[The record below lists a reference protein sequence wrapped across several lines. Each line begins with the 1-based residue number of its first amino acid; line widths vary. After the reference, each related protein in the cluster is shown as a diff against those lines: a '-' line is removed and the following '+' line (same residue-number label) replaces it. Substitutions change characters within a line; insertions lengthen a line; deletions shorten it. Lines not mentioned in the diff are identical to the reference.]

1 MPELIMSKERHLLLA
16 QLKEK
21 GLLRDFYLAGGTGLA
36 LLLRHRWSED
46 LDFFS
51 AQEFDSLALVT
62 KLAELGDFTVTRQA
76 EGTVHGFMGKVKV
89 SFLHYPYPLLD
100 EFEYYQGVKI
110 AGLRDIAAM
119 KLVALVQRGTKK
131 DFIDLYCLEKEKFR
145 LEEMISLVE
154 KKFKVPNYQ
163 TLIIKAWG
171 YFVDA
176 EQEATPQMFWDISW
190 EEIKAH
196 FLKRQRQFVDYYFN
210 R

>member
-1 MPELIMSKERHLLLA
+1 MVL
-16 QLKEK
+16 
-21 GLLRDFYLAGGTGLA
+21 
-36 LLLRHRWSED
+36 W
-46 LDFFS
+46 
-51 AQEFDSLALVT
+51 
-62 KLAELGDFTVTRQA
+62 
-76 EGTVHGFMGKVKV
+76 
-89 SFLHYPYPLLD
+89 YPLLD
-100 EFEYYQGVKI
+100 EFECCQGVKI
-110 AGLRDIAAM
+110 AGFRDIAAM

-154 KKFKVPNYQ
+154 KKFEVPNYQ